1 MLYTT
6 ITNKVC
12 YQIIYW
18 WNNIKSEN
26 SNTDVFYGEITHNS
40 TLRPRRTNTDI
51 AQIVILYSNV
61 DVSTM
66 LFHVVHKDTV
76 WPKMEN
82 ENFFIRYLFYF
93 YL

>member
-1 MLYTT
+1 M
-6 ITNKVC
+6 
-12 YQIIYW
+12 
-18 WNNIKSEN
+18 
-26 SNTDVFYGEITHNS
+26 FYGQLTHNL
-40 TLRPRRTNTDI
+40 TLKPRRTNTDI

-82 ENFFIRYLFYF
+82 ENLLLDISFISIYS
-93 YL
+93 